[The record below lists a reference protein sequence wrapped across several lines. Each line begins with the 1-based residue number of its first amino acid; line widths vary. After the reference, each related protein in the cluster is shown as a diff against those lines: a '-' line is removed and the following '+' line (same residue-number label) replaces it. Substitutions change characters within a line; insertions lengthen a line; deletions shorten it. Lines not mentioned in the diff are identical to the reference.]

1 MCRSVV
7 GQRTQLDICE
17 KADISRWPLQIL
29 MAAEED
35 TSRNLCKFY
44 NFIFQHSTNLYLP
57 CKTKDVGFPSWLQ
70 LPPAWARVHCPL
82 AYMYIYGHILILYVY
97 FFLKR
102 DDQNSIVVGR
112 VFAFRDRGE
121 YSHSHVRLPEVIERK
136 VLQALAGTWTRVK
149 QQSWMTRQTIS
160 QLS

>member
-17 KADISRWPLQIL
+17 KTDISRWPLQIL
-29 MAAEED
+29 MAAEKD
-35 TSRNLCKFY
+35 SSRNLCKFY
-44 NFIFQHSTNLYLP
+44 NFIFQHSTVLYLP
-57 CKTKDVGFPSWLQ
+57 CKKKDVCFPSWLQ
-70 LPPAWARVHCPL
+70 LPPARARVHCPL
-82 AYMYIYGHILILYVY
+82 AYMYIYGHIPILYFS
-97 FFLKR
+97 FFKR
-102 DDQNSIVVGR
+102 GDQNAIVVGR

-136 VLQALAGTWTRVK
+136 VPQALAGTWTRVK
-149 QQSWMTRQTIS
+149 QHSWMTRQTIS